1 MASKQEYA
9 ESLDVSKGNARA
21 KRQYNELMVDKGA
34 RGTSNLLQRYQDLKK
49 NNTSLA
55 VDSINK

>member
-1 MASKQEYA
+1 MASKQEYT

-34 RGTSNLLQRYQDLKK
+34 RGTGNLLQRYQDLKK
-49 NNTSLA
+49 IILA
-55 VDSINK
+55 WQ